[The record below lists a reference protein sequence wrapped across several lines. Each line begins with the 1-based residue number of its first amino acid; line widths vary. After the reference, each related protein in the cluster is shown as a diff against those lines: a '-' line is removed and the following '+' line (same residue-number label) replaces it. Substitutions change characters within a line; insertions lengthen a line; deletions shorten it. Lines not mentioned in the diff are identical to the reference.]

1 MGSNRFILALLG
13 IIFLV
18 IVVMSSSRLIDAIR
32 KKTGLQ
38 KSQISDAQISMTPTP
53 IEAQIEENKAVE
65 VAQNNKQ
72 FKGSEIPSTGPN
84 EVLYIVLGGGIA
96 FGTLIKR
103 FKG

>member
-38 KSQISDAQISMTPTP
+38 KSQISDAQISVTPTL
-53 IEAQIEENKAVE
+53 IEEKKV
-65 VAQNNKQ
+65 VGV
-72 FKGSEIPSTGPN
+72 GSEIPSTGPN
-84 EVLYIVLGGGIA
+84 EVLYLALGGGIA